1 MGHGMTEEEALT
13 ALAEARTGKQGWLR
27 IAELLEAVRDSDVGG
42 KPGKLSVAFI
52 DEAAKASRYAPAILR
67 RMSAARTFLFEF
79 HRRHPGLRLLNRL
92 DGSTAQFSKVELL
105 ARLYKSAPAK
115 AVEVAG
121 AVADG
126 SLRTKDLDGLY
137 REVIGLPT
145 FADRD
150 SERDPLSSV
159 PFRTVSEVVQRRFI
173 SPFDQACWDD
183 LRANP
188 STLSGEGD
196 IRLTCDF
203 KFTYFRPFAI
213 AVGMRDFGI
222 DFVDGFHAAPLPAEP
237 SRGEMNRL
245 LKEVAFQAPFFRRF
259 WLLVSPN
266 APREMICGDLDALG
280 LGAVGY
286 AELDAGTLVVR
297 RKAGAQR
304 SIEQQARLAAG
315 VLEMGIPARGKAAP

>member
-1 MGHGMTEEEALT
+1 MENGMTEEEALT

-27 IAELLEAVRDSDVGG
+27 IAELLEAVRESDVGG

-67 RMSAARTFLFEF
+67 RMSAARAFLFGF
-79 HRRHPGLRLLNRL
+79 HHRHPGLGLLNRL

-105 ARLYKSAPAK
+105 ARLYKAAPAK
-115 AVEVAG
+115 AIEVAG

-126 SLRTKDLDGLY
+126 SLRTRDLDELY

-145 FADRD
+145 LADRD
-150 SERDPLSSV
+150 SERDPFSSV
-159 PFRTVSEVVQRRFI
+159 PFQTSSEVVRRRFI
-173 SPFDQACWDD
+173 YAFDQACWDA
-183 LRANP
+183 LRNSP

-196 IRLTCDF
+196 IRLTTEF
-203 KFTYFRPFAI
+203 TFTYFNPFAI

-222 DFVDGFHAAPLPAEP
+222 DFIDGIHVAELPAEP
-237 SRGEMNRL
+237 SRAEMNHL

-266 APREMICGDLDALG
+266 APREAICGDLDTLG
-280 LGAVGY
+280 LGTVGY
-286 AELDAGTLVVR
+286 AELNAGNLVVR
-297 RKAGAQR
+297 RNAAAQR
-304 SIEQQARLAAG
+304 SIEQQARLAEG